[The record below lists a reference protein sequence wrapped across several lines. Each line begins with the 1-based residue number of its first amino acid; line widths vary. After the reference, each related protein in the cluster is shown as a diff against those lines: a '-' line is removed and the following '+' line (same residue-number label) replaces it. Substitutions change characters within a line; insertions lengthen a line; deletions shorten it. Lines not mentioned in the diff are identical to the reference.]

1 MVFEQFPHYSINMES
16 IPSCSSLRHFYVI
29 LIIFCF
35 LYFGGIFNETVTVEP
50 HLTTTL
56 LIPPPRYYSHL
67 VITAT
72 LFWPEQKLSQTISYL
87 KNLSLYTTTLLIRAT
102 FHDPKVVVLTGFHCI
117 SLTFVCLSDYC
128 SQFIQAVRQWFV
140 LNTSDTK
147 TNNLQVVI
155 PPKFCTC
162 RSAQSVKK
170 MTRSTIASLM

>member
-117 SLTFVCLSDYC
+117 WLLVQESL
-128 SQFIQAVRQWFV
+128 
-140 LNTSDTK
+140 
-147 TNNLQVVI
+147 LQ
-155 PPKFCTC
+155 K
-162 RSAQSVKK
+162 RL
-170 MTRSTIASLM
+170 RL